1 METKMIPRNWFQPIE
16 GILDDCPSLNLR
28 KITKT
33 HTILINNGWYQLCAY
48 IHCQTFQLL
57 FFSGGFKSCNV
68 GFDVQVQL
76 RIVFWGERLCQIE
89 LFDFQ

>member
-1 METKMIPRNWFQPIE
+1 MTAH
-16 GILDDCPSLNLR
+16 LR
-28 KITKT
+28 ICAKSITESN
-33 HTILINNGWYQLCAY
+33 TILNNNGWYQLCAY

-76 RIVFWGERLCQIE
+76 RIVFWVQNLPQFA
-89 LFDFQ
+89 L